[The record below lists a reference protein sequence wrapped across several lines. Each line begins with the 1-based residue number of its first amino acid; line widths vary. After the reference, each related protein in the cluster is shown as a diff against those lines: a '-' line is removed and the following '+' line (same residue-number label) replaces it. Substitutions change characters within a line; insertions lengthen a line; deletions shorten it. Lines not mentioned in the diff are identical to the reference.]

1 MIFQASHITRGSI
14 ARRLTVQLPGGAGR
28 ADDLELDTAAQGI
41 PLQRVGDAHLELV
54 ERGR

>member
-1 MIFQASHITRGSI
+1 MISEASHITRGSI

-28 ADDLELDTAAQGI
+28 ADDLELDIAAQGM
-41 PLQRVGDAHLELV
+41 PLQRLGIAHLEFV